1 MMRELVTDADESF
14 LLSVQLTLD
23 AHGIRHVDSIAHM
36 GGETVMHQNAVLVDE
51 ADYPEALALIGTLQ
65 RSSMITGG
73 RGDRTFAW
81 IAVTATIITILA
93 VAVLA
98 WRSTQ

>member
-1 MMRELVTDADESF
+1 
-14 LLSVQLTLD
+14 
-23 AHGIRHVDSIAHM
+23 
-36 GGETVMHQNAVLVDE
+36 
-51 ADYPEALALIGTLQ
+51 
-65 RSSMITGG
+65 MITGG